1 MPRWLWF
8 LPLGFLILIVAY
20 NGIKLGIARAN
31 VTEGKVIDYYAQ
43 QYLEDHKRIIGTEAA
58 LTDCVAIPSDTPPV
72 WIEVRCSPADGS
84 ASFLYGVRRDGGLS
98 YAARDQAAPE
108 T

>member
-8 LPLGFLILIVAY
+8 IPFGFLVLVVAY

-31 VTEGKVIDYYAQ
+31 VTESAVINYYAG
-43 QYLEDHKRIIGTEAA
+43 QYLEDHLRVLGSEGSLTEC
-58 LTDCVAIPSDTPPV
+58 LAIAEETPGV
-72 WIEVRCSPADGS
+72 WLEVRCSPSDGS
-84 ASFLYGVRRDGGLS
+84 AAFLYGVRRDGGLS
-98 YAARDQAAPE
+98 YAGRDGVAPE